1 MWRLLR
7 KHISTGQMSGFS
19 VANLVGLTIV
29 ILGIQFYQDVRP
41 IFEDEES
48 FIKKDYLI
56 VTKRISGLGAIMG
69 ANSAFSDEEIKDME
83 SQSWVRK
90 VGRFSTSDYNIF
102 ASVALGNSDRA
113 LKSYFFFESIPSEF
127 IDVNSRDWE
136 FDPAN
141 PVVPVIVS
149 KDYLS
154 LYNFGFAAAQ
164 GMPKISEGMIGMI
177 PLTFNFTGNGY
188 NDTVKGRIVGFSNR
202 LNTIIVPEDFMK
214 WSNERYASVHT
225 QSPSRLIVEVNNPGD
240 LKIKEY
246 MNSNNYEIAGD
257 KLESGK
263 ANYFLT
269 IIVGIVIAVGVLIS
283 LLSFFVL
290 MLSIYLLLQKNSRKL
305 QDLLMLGYSPGEVAL
320 PYIKMVAC
328 INTAVLLLSVAC
340 MIFIRSYYMPMISAF
355 GIGGANIS
363 VSVLSAFVIM
373 SVITAGNIFAIRRK
387 VKSLWRQHD

>member
-7 KHISTGQMSGFS
+7 KHISAGQMAGFS
-19 VANLVGLTIV
+19 IANLVGLTIV
-29 ILGIQFYQDVRP
+29 ILGVQFYQDVRQ

-56 VTKRISGLGAIMG
+56 VTKKISGFSAIMG
-69 ANSAFSDEEIKDME
+69 SNSEFTDDQIKDIE

-127 IDVNSRDWE
+127 IDVNSKEWK
-136 FDPAN
+136 FDPEN

-188 NDTVKGRIVGFSNR
+188 NETVKGRIVGFSNR

-214 WSNERYASVHT
+214 WSNERYASVAT
-225 QSPSRLIVEVNNPGD
+225 QSPSRLIIEVSNPGD
-240 LKIKEY
+240 LKIKDY

-269 IIVGIVIAVGVLIS
+269 VIVSIVIAVGILIS

-305 QDLLMLGYSPGEVAL
+305 QDLLMLGYSPREVAL
-320 PYIKMVAC
+320 PYIKMVVC
-328 INTAVLLLSVAC
+328 INAGVLVLSVAA
-340 MIFIRSYYMPMISAF
+340 MILIRGCYMPMISAF
-355 GIGGANIS
+355 GIDGANIFIS
-363 VSVLSAFVIM
+363 SSTAFIIM
-373 SVITAGNIFAIRRK
+373 AVITAGNIIAIRNK
-387 VKSLWRQHD
+387 IKSLWR